1 MAGKK
6 TEDKNKKKKSFLG
19 SKEMKRVYWVLGAPL
34 VLLLFWYIYT
44 VATVIDKTGMDE
56 LQAAL
61 KQKAVR
67 LTKRADREGFNAVD
81 FKNCENR
88 VAEYGGRSKAALP
101 ELLGIPKRATKEDII
116 ERCVLFARAVTVM
129 EKMAH
134 HKKHVF
140 VCGGSMLDIAKEG
153 AFHIKP
159 DPQGRG
165 AFQTIDPN
173 SANFIKIRPG
183 NFQIVKWWQVYN
195 VGDGCI
201 IVGYSKSGSPRL
213 KPKVA
218 PTEQ

>member
-6 TEDKNKKKKSFLG
+6 TEDKNKKKSFWR
-19 SKEMKRVYWVLGAPL
+19 SKEMKRVYWFVGTPF
-34 VLLLFWYIYT
+34 VPLLLWYVYT

-56 LQAAL
+56 LQTAL
-61 KQKAVR
+61 KQKAAR
-67 LTKRADREGFNAVD
+67 LTKRAVREGFKAVD
-81 FKNCENR
+81 FKNCENM
-88 VAEYGGRSKAALP
+88 VADHGGRSKAALP
-101 ELLGIPKRATKEDII
+101 ELLGIPRRSTKEDITD
-116 ERCVLFARAVTVM
+116 RCVSFAKAVNMM

-140 VCGGSMLDIAKEG
+140 VCGGSMLDIANEG
-153 AFHIKP
+153 TFHIKP

-183 NFQIVKWWQVYN
+183 NFQIIKWWQVYN

-201 IVGYSKSGSPRL
+201 IVGYSKSGSPRI